1 MRKPKNWLRV
11 CNAACCFSLSADVG
25 RLHLRREFR
34 SFILPLTVGRC
45 EMTYKH
51 VVLFV
56 LIMALAAGIP
66 SSTPA
71 QTAGT
76 GVIVGT
82 VIDPTG
88 ATIFGATVTLRDAA
102 TNAVRTASTNQAGR
116 YDFPNLPPG
125 KYDLIINKSGFRQ
138 AKFSNVDVVVGE
150 SRTLDVKLDLGASTE
165 SVEVVA
171 SNTDLQ
177 TMNATIGTTVTGVPL
192 DSLPSLG
199 RDASTFVALQPGVAP
214 DGSVAGA
221 NQDQNSYLLDGGNN
235 SSDMDGTMNT
245 YTPGFAGD
253 PSGGLVNSYV
263 TVTGVSGAPGG
274 GGPSGVMPT
283 PVDSIEEFKVG
294 TTNQT
299 ADFNS
304 SAGAQV
310 QMVTKRGTSTWHG
323 TAYEYYL
330 DNNWNANSFDNNA
343 AGTPIPSFHYN
354 RFGAAGGGP
363 IVPKEI
369 LGGKWYFFA
378 NYEGFRFP
386 NSQTVTKTTPSD
398 GMRLGLLQFGG
409 IVYNLNPGPAIYP
422 ATAPAIG
429 ALVPGTTYPGSGT
442 TLDPRGLGI
451 SPTMQALWQFEP
463 AGTPAACG
471 VIGSKCDS
479 LNTLAFHG
487 GLALPWNK
495 NFGVARLDH
504 DFGARWH
511 LSATYHYYNLQRA
524 TSSQVD
530 IGGFFPGDKLGV
542 PASIHKRP
550 QQPSY
555 YTVGL

>member
-171 SNTDLQ
+171 TNTDLQ
-177 TMNATIGTTVTGVPL
+177 TMNATNGTT
-192 DSLPSLG
+192 
-199 RDASTFVALQPGVAP
+199 
-214 DGSVAGA
+214 
-221 NQDQNSYLLDGGNN
+221 
-235 SSDMDGTMNT
+235 NT

-451 SPTMQALWQFEP
+451 SPTMQALWNYMPESNAP
-463 AGTPAACG
+463 C
-471 VIGSKCDS
+471 
-479 LNTLAFHG
+479 G
-487 GLALPWNK
+487 GLSRCDNLNVLEFKHNMPVRWSD
-495 NFGVARLDH
+495 NFAVTRLDH
-504 DFGARWH
+504 DFGPKWH
-511 LSATYHYYNLQRA
+511 FNTTYRYYHMQRD
-524 TSSQVD
+524 TNNQVD
-530 IGGFFPGDKLGV
+530 IGGFFPGDTKGV
-542 PASIHKRP
+542 PAPASNRP
-550 QQPSY
+550 QVPWF
-555 YTVGL
+555 